1 MVDRIA
7 INIGTKGL
15 RSVVDNK
22 MAGLRKKK
30 RIFAFFKRIKTNV
43 KLIPRALIFFIIQ
56 LLFCLLRRLSGVVD
70 TTRQTHAPRP

>member
-43 KLIPRALIFFIIQ
+43 KIQINLI
-56 LLFCLLRRLSGVVD
+56 LFHVL
-70 TTRQTHAPRP
+70 